1 MGGINQDGTYYDRT
15 MSDEIVKDINEY
27 DWLIPYVKK
36 KKSLDFQTGHDPK
49 TGRSWFS
56 VYRGTSRVLTLR
68 GSDKGPFSWE
78 AAGAYK
84 DIAPA
89 NLFKKPTKELF
100 KEYLSKIRKE
110 SKFYRYYEAPGKKEK
125 KEGYYQNLIGRRYT
139 FEGKESDDFIII
151 DKEFVLGFKDDATKA
166 KWNGQIVSD
175 LKKEIEQFRQGY
187 KGELPKQIKNEYGEF
202 DFLALNKKGDILI
215 MELKQNDPSKTA
227 LSPIQVC
234 FYYRQLGKFLKS
246 NLGDVYKS
254 IKSMVKQKQ
263 KLGLIHSNFT
273 FPNKLS
279 GNIVPCVI
287 VGEESKLSDEMC
299 TRFSLA
305 KKTFLPWMKA
315 YSCVEDGT
323 LYEINIEETF
333 VPLHCNDGCTQ
344 PLQYHRTSKGKF
356 EFVLFE
362 VLGMGRLGDYKS
374 FDGAKGDF
382 DKVVSICQSEKNK
395 TFVCVSKIIVG
406 KNYWGMY
413 EYSWNEDSD
422 NNSGLLGCVWKKLED
437 CTCDNFSEMLK
448 KHGVCYELVIEDVP
462 FLRISYD
469 ASDTI

>member
-1 MGGINQDGTYYDRT
+1 MDGINQDGTYYDRT
-15 MSDEIVKDINEY
+15 MSDEIVNYINNYE
-27 DWLIPYVKK
+27 WLIPYVKK
-36 KKSLDFQTGHDPK
+36 EKSLDFQTGHDPK

-56 VYRGTSRVLTLR
+56 VYRGTSRILTLR
-68 GSDKGPFSWE
+68 GSDKGRFSWE

-166 KWNGQIVSD
+166 KWNGEIAAK
-175 LKKEIEQFRQGY
+175 LEGEIEQFRQGY

-234 FYYRQLGKFLKS
+234 FYYRQLEKFLKS
-246 NLGDVYKS
+246 NLDDVYTS
-254 IKSMVKQKQ
+254 IKSLVEQKQ
-263 KLGLIHSNFT
+263 KLGLVHSNFT

-287 VGEESKLSDEMC
+287 VGEEGGLSDEMC
-299 TRFSLA
+299 KR
-305 KKTFLPWMKA
+305 
-315 YSCVEDGT
+315 YSEA
-323 LYEINIEETF
+323 
-333 VPLHCNDGCTQ
+333 
-344 PLQYHRTSKGKF
+344 KGKF
-356 EFVLFE
+356 LSN
-362 VLGMGRLGDYKS
+362 LKAYTC
-374 FDGAKGDF
+374 
-382 DKVVSICQSEKNK
+382 DKYGTLI
-395 TFVCVSKIIVG
+395 
-406 KNYWGMY
+406 
-413 EYSWNEDSD
+413 
-422 NNSGLLGCVWKKLED
+422 NSGKL
-437 CTCDNFSEMLK
+437 K
-448 KHGVCYELVIEDVP
+448 
-462 FLRISYD
+462 
-469 ASDTI
+469 